1 MTFTD
6 VDHRHMA
13 RALELARRGLY
24 NTRPN
29 PRVGCVIVR
38 GGVVVA
44 EGWTLPAG
52 GLHAEARALQ
62 MAGELA
68 RGATVY
74 CTLEPCAH
82 HGRTP
87 PCADALVRARP
98 ERVVVAAGDPFD
110 RVDGEGLRRLQE
122 AGIPVET
129 GLLEAEARDLNPG
142 FHARHERGRP
152 WVRLKLAASLDGRT
166 AMASGESRW
175 ITGPAARRDVQH
187 LRARSCAVVTGIGTV
202 RADDPRLNLR
212 PEELSDLP
220 EFDLAFLAQQPPLRV
235 VLDGRLETPPG
246 ARVLDGP
253 GALVVTGPDADPD
266 RREALAGRAELLE
279 VPITAGRPELAAVL
293 AELARRDCN
302 EVLLE
307 CGPRLAAAALAA
319 DLVDELWLYQAPVL
333 MGSSARPLT
342 ALDYTTMAER
352 MRFAVREITRIGDDA
367 RWVLVPSGNRG
378 EGA

>member
-6 VDHRHMA
+6 VDHGHMA

-38 GGVVVA
+38 DGVVVA

-62 MAGELA
+62 MAGERA

-87 PCADALVRARP
+87 PCADALIRARP

-110 RVDGEGLRRLQE
+110 RVDGEGLRRLRE
-122 AGIPVET
+122 AGIRVET
-129 GLLEAEARDLNPG
+129 GLLEAEARNLNPG

-187 LRARSCAVVTGIGTV
+187 LRARSCALVTGIGTV
-202 RADDPRLNLR
+202 RGDDPRLNLR
-212 PEELSDLP
+212 PEELSDLS
-220 EFDLAFLAQQPPLRV
+220 EFDLAFLAEHPPLRV
-235 VLDGRLETPPG
+235 VLDGRLETPPH
-246 ARVLDGP
+246 ARMLDGA
-253 GALVVTGPDADPD
+253 GALVVTGADADPA
-266 RREALAGRAELLE
+266 RREALARRAEVLE
-279 VPITAGRPELAAVL
+279 VSAPSGRPDLEAAL
-293 AELARRDCN
+293 IELARRDCN

-307 CGPRLAAAALAA
+307 CGPQLAGAALAG
-319 DLVDELWLYQAPVL
+319 DLVDELWLYQAPVVL
-333 MGSSARPLT
+333 GTSARPLA
-342 ALDYTTMAER
+342 ALDYRMMAER
-352 MRFAVREITRIGDDA
+352 MRFGVREISRIGEDA
-367 RWVLVPSGNRG
+367 RWVLTPARNSD
-378 EGA
+378 E

>member
-6 VDHRHMA
+6 VDHGNMT

-24 NTRPN
+24 TTRPN

-38 GGVVVA
+38 DGAVVA
-44 EGWTLPAG
+44 ESWTLPAG

-87 PCADALVRARP
+87 PCADALIRARP

-110 RVDGEGLRRLQE
+110 RVDGEGLRRLRE
-122 AGIPVET
+122 AGIRVET
-129 GLLEAEARDLNPG
+129 GLLEAEARALNPG

-175 ITGPAARRDVQH
+175 ITGPEARRDVQH
-187 LRARSCAVVTGIGTV
+187 LRARSCAVITGIGTV

-220 EFDLAFLAQQPPLRV
+220 GFDLAFLAEHPPLRV
-235 VLDGRLETPPG
+235 VLDGRLETSPD
-246 ARVLDGP
+246 ARVLDGT
-253 GALVVTGPDADPD
+253 GALIMTGPDADPG
-266 RREALAGRAELLE
+266 RHEALARRAELLE
-279 VPITAGRPELAAVL
+279 MPTTAGRPDLEAVL

-307 CGPRLAAAALAA
+307 CGPGLAAAALAA
-319 DLVDELWLYQAPVL
+319 NLVDELWLYQAPVL
-333 MGSSARPLT
+333 LGSSARPLA
-342 ALDYTTMAER
+342 ALEYTTMAER
-352 MRFAVREITRIGDDA
+352 MRFAVGEITRIGDDA
-367 RWVLVPSGNRG
+367 RWVLVPARSRD
-378 EGA
+378 EQA